1 LQTTTENKKE
11 IKMRVIKKLLS
22 IVILFLAVLVIGGL
36 SLNHT
41 NKVDD
46 TLVGTWFHIKND
58 KVQYFQFN
66 EDLSFELNYNNLI
79 MSEKYFKEKGI
90 DCSMKYYT
98 DKTVSPKKLFL
109 ELRAIT
115 QDTTITLKMT
125 GVYQIKN
132 DSTLKI
138 DLGIEEK
145 NNFTEQTTIFHRTD
159 NFEKVEI
166 QNQGYVFTR
175 IIKGME
181 TRDTILK
188 TDKKFEAIDTIYKNT
203 VRPNE

>member
-1 LQTTTENKKE
+1 
-11 IKMRVIKKLLS
+11 MRAIKKILS
-22 IVILFLAVLVIGGL
+22 IIILFLVVLVIGGL
-36 SLNHT
+36 SLNLT

-58 KVQYFQFN
+58 KVQYFRFN
-66 EDLSFELNYNNLI
+66 ADLSFELNYNNLI

-145 NNFTEQTTIFHRTD
+145 NNFTEQTTIFHRTG

-181 TRDTILK
+181 TRDSILK

-203 VRPNE
+203 VKPNE

>member
-1 LQTTTENKKE
+1 
-11 IKMRVIKKLLS
+11 MRVIKKLLS

-66 EDLSFELNYNNLI
+66 ADLSFELNYNNLI

>member
-115 QDTTITLKMT
+115 QDTTITLKMI